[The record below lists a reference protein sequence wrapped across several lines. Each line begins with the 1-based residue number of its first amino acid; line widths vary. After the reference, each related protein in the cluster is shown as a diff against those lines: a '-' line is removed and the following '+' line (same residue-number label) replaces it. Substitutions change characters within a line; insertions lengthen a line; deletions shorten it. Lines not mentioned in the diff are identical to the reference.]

1 VIALGASPLLS
12 LCGRLMQP
20 NDNQRNITLITV
32 VPLLQLMNTQS
43 TLFRQSLH
51 HQSMYTKKALFYA
64 SRS

>member
-1 VIALGASPLLS
+1 
-12 LCGRLMQP
+12 MQP

-51 HQSMYTKKALFYA
+51 HQSVYTKKALFYA